1 MKSESAWHRAD
12 AIAAFRNPQH
22 AEYGWRSN
30 RPTSSSSSSS
40 WAKGGPIC
48 GTLSCHTGHGITR
61 APDDNPLSV
70 HTDDATL
77 DSHGFDHS
85 EALYARSSRDS
96 HAIFACRY
104 TSLLER
110 RRRRTRVKERWIYDE
125 FSWLNRMASLGW
137 TRYRGTSEIL
147 DDGADVGGGRRDLE
161 LDGNTVS
168 RDLVTFVLPCLEIVG
183 TIVE

>member
-1 MKSESAWHRAD
+1 MRLS
-12 AIAAFRNPQH
+12 
-22 AEYGWRSN
+22 
-30 RPTSSSSSSS
+30 T
-40 WAKGGPIC
+40 PI
-48 GTLSCHTGHGITR
+48 R
-61 APDDNPLSV
+61 
-70 HTDDATL
+70 
-77 DSHGFDHS
+77 FDHS

-161 LDGNTVS
+161 SDGNTVS
-168 RDLVTFVLPCLEIVG
+168 RDLVTFVLPCLEIVWIDRWIILWRKFLYIQNVQLG
-183 TIVE
+183 NYYSNLIFQEYSVYIIYVWCLKRILFEF

>member
-30 RPTSSSSSSS
+30 RPTSSSSSS

-77 DSHGFDHS
+77 DSHSIRSQRSVVRPVISWFARDLRVSIPTPSWRGGGGVHASRSDEFTTNFLGWIEWLALVGQGI
-85 EALYARSSRDS
+85 EA
-96 HAIFACRY
+96 
-104 TSLLER
+104 
-110 RRRRTRVKERWIYDE
+110 RVK
-125 FSWLNRMASLGW
+125 F
-137 TRYRGTSEIL
+137 
-147 DDGADVGGGRRDLE
+147 
-161 LDGNTVS
+161 
-168 RDLVTFVLPCLEIVG
+168 
-183 TIVE
+183 

>member
-104 TSLLER
+104 TFFER
-110 RRRRTRVKERWIYDE
+110 RRGVHASRSDEFTTNFLGWIEWLALVGQGIEARVK
-125 FSWLNRMASLGW
+125 F
-137 TRYRGTSEIL
+137 
-147 DDGADVGGGRRDLE
+147 
-161 LDGNTVS
+161 
-168 RDLVTFVLPCLEIVG
+168 
-183 TIVE
+183 

>member
-40 WAKGGPIC
+40 WAKRGPIC

-77 DSHGFDHS
+77 DSHSIRSQRSVVRPVISWF
-85 EALYARSSRDS
+85 ARDLRVSIHFLREEEG
-96 HAIFACRY
+96 C
-104 TSLLER
+104 
-110 RRRRTRVKERWIYDE
+110 TRVKERWIYDE

-147 DDGADVGGGRRDLE
+147 DDGADVGGGRGDLE
-161 LDGNTVS
+161 SDGNTVS